1 MPGATSVPFTELV
14 KDGRLKPVEQL
25 HEVFASKGVDLE
37 KPITTSCGSGVTA
50 AVVALG
56 LEIAG
61 ADRVT
66 LYDGSW
72 AEYAQRPEAVI
83 EKTV

>member
-1 MPGATSVPFTELV
+1 MPGATSVPFLELV
-14 KDGRLKPVEQL
+14 ADGRLKTAEEIKQ
-25 HEVFASKGVDLE
+25 VFAAKGVKLDE
-37 KPITTSCGSGVTA
+37 PTTTTCGSGVTA

-61 ADRVT
+61 AEKVR

-83 EKTV
+83 EKNE

>member
-1 MPGATSVPFTELV
+1 MPGAVSLPFTELV
-14 KDGRLKPVEQL
+14 ENGRLKSSDQL
-25 HEVFASKGVDLE
+25 GVIFDAKGVNLNE
-37 KPITTSCGSGVTA
+37 SITTSCGSGVTA
-50 AVVALG
+50 AVLALG

-61 ADRVT
+61 ARNVS

-83 EKTV
+83 EKQT

>member
-14 KDGRLKPVEQL
+14 SDGRLKQAGELKQI
-25 HEVFASKGVDLE
+25 FAAKGVRLDE
-37 KPITTSCGSGVTA
+37 PVTTTCGSGVTA

-61 ADRVT
+61 AKAVR

-72 AEYAQRPEAVI
+72 AEYAQRSEAVI
-83 EKTV
+83 EKNT